1 MSTEY
6 YNLTPGP
13 QYDVKDKPD
22 QIKVPEYSFGFRRG
36 EAVRNKV
43 CTPDAVGPGR
53 YLVENASEKTSN
65 RKRMPAYML
74 PKAPKPE
81 PAIKRYDKYQTYDT
95 RSSLGPQSASKR
107 RTSSSSS
114 FGSSCR
120 DSAKKLG
127 SFTDQMRGAISV
139 KLFHPKLF

>member
-65 RKRMPAYML
+65 RNACQLTCCP
-74 PKAPKPE
+74 
-81 PAIKRYDKYQTYDT
+81 
-95 RSSLGPQSASKR
+95 KR
-107 RTSSSSS
+107 RSLNLRSNATTSTRPTTREAAWVLSQRANAARLARAVSGALVVTALKNWVRSRTR
-114 FGSSCR
+114 CAVP
-120 DSAKKLG
+120 SA
-127 SFTDQMRGAISV
+127 
-139 KLFHPKLF
+139 